1 MAKELVT
8 MSRKEIDRLE
18 VVRRV
23 LERRLSQVKASEL
36 IGLSTRQTRLCT
48 QPSDCG

>member
-18 VVRRV
+18 IVRRV
-23 LERRLSQVKASEL
+23 LEGRLSQVKAAEL
-36 IGLSTRQTRLCT
+36 IGLNTRQVRR
-48 QPSDCG
+48 QS